1 MPNEPGRRSASLL
14 VIGDPESRRMSHLL
28 EAAAQAGLGSR
39 AVSYADWLAR
49 RSDFEPDQSEQWCRI
64 EAPGSDPQTM
74 RTILKRGEPAM
85 EERRLVP
92 VTADEIEQDE
102 FGRGRIMYPLQW
114 YLGFRQILED
124 LARWG
129 SKLSVRW
136 MNSPQAVAVAFDKQQ
151 CRNLWSESDVPI
163 PSGFEGIRR
172 YDGLRAAVPE
182 RHARL
187 FIKLRYGFSAM
198 GAVALEWRD
207 SLVRAITTVET
218 CWHAGRPRM
227 YVSKKPRVLQREF
240 EIAWLIDTLAMEE
253 IVVEEWLSKARWRGK
268 PFDLRIVVIDGR
280 ARHTVGRAHASP
292 FTNLNLDAERIDHE
306 AVSQRLGN
314 GWPLLTAAAE
324 RAARQIQG
332 AFYLG
337 MDILVRPCRRRCAV
351 LEANAFG
358 DYLPGLLENGESTYL
373 AELRSYLNGAEQP

>member
-1 MPNEPGRRSASLL
+1 MPSERGRRESLL
-14 VIGDPESRRMSHLL
+14 VIGDPQSRRMSQLL
-28 EAAAQAGLGSR
+28 EAASQVGLDSR
-39 AVSYADWLAR
+39 VVSFADWLADSR
-49 RSDFEPDQSEQWCRI
+49 GNEPNEHGALCRI
-64 EAPGSDPQTM
+64 EAPGSDPVTI
-74 RTILKRGEPAM
+74 RAILKRGEPAM

-92 VTADEIEQDE
+92 VRADEIEQDE

-114 YLGFRQILED
+114 YLGFRQILEE

-129 SKLSVRW
+129 GELGVRW
-136 MNSPQAVAVAFDKQQ
+136 MNTPQAVAVAFDKQQ

-163 PSGFEGIRR
+163 PSGFEGISR
-172 YDGLRAAVPE
+172 YDALRAAVPD

-240 EIAWLIDTLAMEE
+240 EIAWLIDTLGMEE
-253 IVVEEWLSKARWRGK
+253 IVVEEWLPKARWRGK

-280 ARHTVGRAHASP
+280 ARHAVGRAHASP
-292 FTNLNLDAERIDHE
+292 FTNLNLDAERIDRE
-306 AVSQRLGN
+306 TVAQRLGD
-314 GWPLLTAAAE
+314 GWSLATTAAE
-324 RAARQIQG
+324 RAARRIHG

-337 MDILVRPCRRRCAV
+337 MDVLVRPCRQRCAV

-358 DYLPGLLENGESTYL
+358 DYLPGLLESSESTYL
-373 AELRSYLNGAEQP
+373 AEFRTFMNGIEQP